1 MAYMRGDPYIYVS
14 CNGAEFDCSY
24 TLPMARL
31 DELVVM
37 RYAEM
42 TPAVRARAEKRA
54 IERNTGNSGCSALNA
69 KHGLPTFAERVRA
82 LVTADRTS
90 EEAPC

>member
-1 MAYMRGDPYIYVS
+1 MAYMRGVPYIYVS
-14 CNGAEFDCSY
+14 CNGMEFDCCY

-42 TPAVRARAEKRA
+42 TPQTRARAEKRA
-54 IERNTGNSGCSALNA
+54 MARNAGNSGCSALNV
-69 KHGLPTFAERVRA
+69 KHGLPDFAARVRMLTTGDA
-82 LVTADRTS
+82 S
-90 EEAPC
+90 